1 MKRHLAFLIAVSM
14 AAASFTAMPAFAA
27 RQEAVNFND
36 GNANF
41 TGKED
46 IATEIVEI
54 AEGDKAVKFTSTSSE
69 LDQGGSRGLR
79 YNNSANVAD
88 VISVFSYDFMIES
101 IESGNKGG
109 LAINLAYNANGWKHA
124 PQVMADHTFGSASWE
139 TGKWYTVKYYL
150 DVVNKT
156 LSAGLV
162 DKQTGTETAAIAP
175 RTVDIGTCKGLYNIE
190 LHPLINGVMYIDNL
204 EWAYDIPGVVITS
217 PAQGSAINFDEPLD
231 INVALP
237 AGAEKA
243 VLKLN
248 GDLEK
253 ELTDVA
259 DKESI
264 SFTGIQCPAY
274 GELVIEVDAVY
285 ADKTLTAK
293 NTYSVNAFEKKNIFA
308 GTPYVASG
316 SDGEY
321 YGGIPA
327 VNNGVHSYLSFLCVQ
342 GSDAA
347 KMTFTSEQS
356 GRNLCASNHWTKVTS
371 LVDDAIGPR
380 IPDLKFK
387 DNAITGKIVEWS
399 FKLALEKPEKVS
411 LQVDNYKKGGG
422 YVQPKIISN
431 GVFGGS
437 GAKVEENREY
447 SVAVRYD
454 NAQQTVAVAVDGN
467 KILTVAGAADYTR
480 ATMQT
485 TLTGKDSSIKISDMS
500 MDFVQPFS
508 DVSGLSST
516 VGGKEIPQSDWT
528 DGKVKPIA
536 DSVSVKFADTVS
548 AAAGSSIAELFKV
561 DGGEKT
567 PVNITEAISGNK
579 LTITPADGFEAYCD
593 YMIYMYDLKVGSR
606 EYAYPLVY
614 CFKTGAADFD
624 VISPADGQTFL
635 NKDIT
640 VQLISPDAAP
650 TITVDGT
657 AIAAKNLGKDVY
669 EAVIGFSDINLGM
682 HEIGIV
688 SGENTR
694 TLEVET
700 YSFIGEGQ
708 DNDWFIQQPS
718 KGGTITRCTGSDGT
732 ENQGIQF
739 TGAGFINMQ
748 KSVTAIPASDS
759 LTVAFDIKRMTSD
772 ASFDLEAKASG
783 WIWVGGNPLITADG
797 TVNGTD
803 RKLPVGEWHNIRITQ
818 ELTNNGVC
826 SVWLDGEL
834 IKSAASGSNFAGL
847 IQMKFQAK
855 SGTIAL
861 DNLFYNETA
870 NYAFSP
876 RLSGVSYDLGS
887 GAATYADNRTIS
899 ASAKSIILDM
909 TEEFDAITAD
919 DVMLTDEDGNSINV
933 AAVAKDGKRVI
944 ITPAAALPKDKAIT
958 VEFDGGYLQV
968 KGFDLGLSLDVK
980 LFSKDD
986 SDKLNDFHI
995 AKADG
1000 NVTAHLDLI
1009 KGKAT
1014 TLPEN
1019 VEIYLAVYENGS
1031 LVSAT
1036 VTKAALTEGENNLA
1050 TKTLAASENA
1060 TFKAFLW
1067 EANSMNPIA
1076 VTEIVK

>member
-1 MKRHLAFLIAVSM
+1 
-14 AAASFTAMPAFAA
+14 
-27 RQEAVNFND
+27 
-36 GNANF
+36 
-41 TGKED
+41 
-46 IATEIVEI
+46 
-54 AEGDKAVKFTSTSSE
+54 
-69 LDQGGSRGLR
+69 
-79 YNNSANVAD
+79 
-88 VISVFSYDFMIES
+88 
-101 IESGNKGG
+101 
-109 LAINLAYNANGWKHA
+109 
-124 PQVMADHTFGSASWE
+124 
-139 TGKWYTVKYYL
+139 
-150 DVVNKT
+150 
-156 LSAGLV
+156 
-162 DKQTGTETAAIAP
+162 
-175 RTVDIGTCKGLYNIE
+175 
-190 LHPLINGVMYIDNL
+190 
-204 EWAYDIPGVVITS
+204 
-217 PAQGSAINFDEPLD
+217 
-231 INVALP
+231 
-237 AGAEKA
+237 
-243 VLKLN
+243 
-248 GDLEK
+248 
-253 ELTDVA
+253 
-259 DKESI
+259 
-264 SFTGIQCPAY
+264 
-274 GELVIEVDAVY
+274 
-285 ADKTLTAK
+285 
-293 NTYSVNAFEKKNIFA
+293 
-308 GTPYVASG
+308 
-316 SDGEY
+316 
-321 YGGIPA
+321 
-327 VNNGVHSYLSFLCVQ
+327 
-342 GSDAA
+342 
-347 KMTFTSEQS
+347 
-356 GRNLCASNHWTKVTS
+356 
-371 LVDDAIGPR
+371 
-380 IPDLKFK
+380 
-387 DNAITGKIVEWS
+387 
-399 FKLALEKPEKVS
+399 
-411 LQVDNYKKGGG
+411 
-422 YVQPKIISN
+422 
-431 GVFGGS
+431 
-437 GAKVEENREY
+437 
-447 SVAVRYD
+447 
-454 NAQQTVAVAVDGN
+454 
-467 KILTVAGAADYTR
+467 
-480 ATMQT
+480 
-485 TLTGKDSSIKISDMS
+485 
-500 MDFVQPFS
+500 
-508 DVSGLSST
+508 
-516 VGGKEIPQSDWT
+516 
-528 DGKVKPIA
+528 
-536 DSVSVKFADTVS
+536 
-548 AAAGSSIAELFKV
+548 
-561 DGGEKT
+561 
-567 PVNITEAISGNK
+567 
-579 LTITPADGFEAYCD
+579 
-593 YMIYMYDLKVGSR
+593 MIYMYDLKVGSR

-624 VISPADGQTFL
+624 VISPADGQAFL

-657 AIAAKNLGKDVY
+657 AIAAKDLGKDVY

-700 YSFIGEGQ
+700 YSFIGVSQ

-759 LTVAFDIKRMTSD
+759 LTAAFDIKRMTSD

-783 WIWVGGNPLITADG
+783 WVYVGGNPFILADG
-797 TVNGTD
+797 TINGTD
-803 RKLPVGEWHNIRITQ
+803 RKLPVGEWHNIRVTQ

-933 AAVAKDGKRVI
+933 AAVAKDGKRVT

-958 VEFDGGYLQV
+958 VKFDGDYLQV

-986 SDKLNDFHI
+986 SDKLNDFYI

-1050 TKTLAASENA
+1050 TKSLAASENA